1 MLLGEMNS
9 SIEPNFIKHV
19 AEIYLS
25 KEGENTISAK
35 LSTRCF
41 KKDGYNELV
50 MFLQEQK
57 YKKDVTTLIHKVR
70 DYILN
75 NGVGNVFKDYCFIPR
90 VQKALLDEMKVD
102 KKNFDITKIL
112 NDFGEF
118 FNSQSK
124 HNYDVSGGDCVGY
137 LRHSF
142 SLFLSSFSSDVYE
155 EVNKRGTLINGEE
168 GDISLDE
175 LLAVSYDD
183 SDSKFSFRKDIKNIY
198 EASKYLFASSART
211 YSSLYMDIITNY
223 KIFKINEGIDE
234 LAKSVIRRFHPKQ
247 KKVNYTSLLMNGTY
261 FPSVM
266 IEKPLEL
273 IATDYRI
280 NTYEVRND
288 MCILFYKELGQ
299 SLNYEIVRD
308 LYNQFYLL
316 DHRALASKNIGN
328 LFNHTGLEQNSK
340 ENKDIFTA
348 ILYGMLSMRELMR
361 YCEERNIDMLSI
373 PTDVFR
379 TDKYYKRFDSLED
392 CLMCYN
398 QTSKL
403 IKDVKVDVY
412 SDLMDGDALYENLRA
427 RSNFNFLS
435 LKHMIDSVT
444 LDETPAQQIK
454 RFLYECTGLLK
465 QALLAYKELER
476 YAVERYSRTQNSS
489 FRDVMDNV
497 MDEWYCNHKTNPDVE
512 LLKRLVQ
519 CTSPEYKKRVFND
532 LDEVDYPMGIYRY
545 LQIKI
550 HVLLHLVTVFS
561 KFDKNGMDNE
571 ITEYDLIMLLGE
583 ETICPLPETIESEE
597 DLIYIKNDKGLRID
611 LLVDEFQ
618 FSTRTEMSNS
628 YTLILEEYANYV
640 HFANRLVNNKISSFD
655 KVGVS
660 TVYNVRLD
668 ENLRNASSVIYA
680 SKSTIMNPVLNQLK
694 LICTCRYG
702 YLYRGNKPYM
712 SQGCLLHEKGWLV
725 APTGTVVRHIDDD
738 FKFSN

>member
-9 SIEPNFIKHV
+9 RIEPNFIKHV

-25 KEGENTISAK
+25 KEKEDALSAK

-41 KKDGYNELV
+41 KQDGYVELV
-50 MFLQEQK
+50 KFLQEQK
-57 YKKDVTTLIHKVR
+57 YRKDINVLISKVR

-75 NGVGNVFKDYCFIPR
+75 NGVGNVFRDYCFIPR

-118 FNSQSK
+118 FNYQSK

-142 SLFLSSFSSDVYE
+142 SLFLLSFSTDVYE
-155 EVNKRGTLINGEE
+155 EVNKRGTLIKGEE

-175 LLAVSYDD
+175 LLAVSYDS
-183 SDSKFSFRKDIKNIY
+183 SDSKFSFRRDIRNIH

-211 YSSLYMDIITNY
+211 YSSLYMDIVTNY
-223 KIFKINEGIDE
+223 KIYKINEGIDE

-247 KKVNYTSLLMNGTY
+247 KKVNYTRLLVNGTY
-261 FPSVM
+261 FPSV
-266 IEKPLEL
+266 IVEKPLEL

-299 SLNYEIVRD
+299 TLNYEIVRD

-328 LFNHTGLEQNSK
+328 LFSHTGLEQNSK

-379 TDKYYKRFDSLED
+379 TNKYYKRFDSLED

-403 IKDVKVDVY
+403 IREAKIDVY
-412 SDLMDGDALYENLRA
+412 SDLMDGDTLYDNLRA

-454 RFLYECTGLLK
+454 RYLYECTALLRQALLSHKELEEYMRSKYSSDPDAPFNEVIDNTLNEWFFNYSTNPDMGLLK
-465 QALLAYKELER
+465 KLI
-476 YAVERYSRTQNSS
+476 
-489 FRDVMDNV
+489 
-497 MDEWYCNHKTNPDVE
+497 
-512 LLKRLVQ
+512 Q
-519 CTSPEYKKRVFND
+519 CTSPEYKKKVFSS

-545 LQIKI
+545 LQLKI
-550 HVLLHLVTVFS
+550 NVLLHLMTVFS
-561 KFDKNGMDNE
+561 KFDKTGRDNE
-571 ITEYDLIMLLGE
+571 VTEYDLIMLLGE
-583 ETICPLPETIESEE
+583 ETICPLPDTIESEE
-597 DLIYIKNDKGLRID
+597 DLVYIRNDRGIKMD
-611 LLVDEFQ
+611 LLVEEFQ
-618 FSTRTEMSNS
+618 FGIRAEIASS
-628 YTLILEEYANYV
+628 YGLVIDEYSKYVQYANK
-640 HFANRLVNNKISSFD
+640 LVNNKIASFD

-668 ENLRNASSVIYA
+668 ENLRNASTVIYA
-680 SKSTIMNPVLNQLK
+680 SKPTIMNPVLNQLK
-694 LICTCRYG
+694 LICKCRYG
-702 YLYRGNKPYM
+702 YLYKGNTPYM